1 MNCTLQISTKSGFQY
16 LHLPEPSLRTPRIV
30 HRIAQGW
37 RTSVLCA
44 ESRHLTAER
53 APPSPAAT
61 PLRDAYPSSLKAC
74 LSCVS
79 QFVRRG
85 RCIPLRAAN
94 PHEAYTR
101 RSRRSESR
109 ICDARTPHIIV
120 MSCLLNDH
128 LNLHLHLCFT
138 RWFTRCLTDSFHIYD
153 IGAQDALGF
162 RSVAMPGSLIC
173 ERPLIR

>member
-109 ICDARTPHIIV
+109 ICDARTPHI
-120 MSCLLNDH
+120 
-128 LNLHLHLCFT
+128 LCFT